1 MPKQSSMKVGGVPQC
16 NIPSRTVFTGDEV
29 LDPHKPIKWQ
39 NVKGDNLRVMRGI
52 NSNCIDLIYLDPP
65 FNSNR
70 AYEAPVGSKAAGA
83 MFRDAWTLD
92 DLDVEWLGGVAEENP
107 RVYSVITASRLTNGK
122 GMQSYL
128 CMMAVRLMEMQRIL
142 KPTGSIY
149 LHCDPTASHYL
160 KLIMDA
166 IFGEDNFRNEIIWK
180 RTGSHGG
187 AKRWGPIHDTILFYS
202 MSNRYK
208 WIKTYQKYSAEYL
221 DEYYRYE
228 DDRGR
233 YQLVSLTGAG
243 TRQGDSGKAWRGTNP
258 TTVGRHWAVP
268 IKSLQAA
275 YPHRADLHTLTT
287 QQRLGLLDDAG
298 LIYWPPTGKI
308 PRQKRYVDEGAGV
321 PIQDIVTDISIASK
335 KERIG
340 YPTQKP
346 LALLERIIKASSKEG
361 DIVLDP
367 FCGCATALVAA
378 EKLGRQWIGVDLS
391 PKAVDLVIS
400 RLKQDP
406 QIAIFA
412 QDVILREDYPLRTD
426 QGRLPPANT
435 YKRRLFGEQEGI
447 CALCEVAFPFRN
459 FTIDHKIPVSH
470 GGTDHYD
477 NLQLLCGA
485 CNSVKGDKLTT
496 EQARH
501 ILRARGVIR

>member
-1 MPKQSSMKVGGVPQC
+1 MPKQSSMNVGGIPEC
-16 NIPSRTVFTGDEV
+16 NIPSRTIFTGDEV
-29 LDPHKPIKWQ
+29 LDPRKPINWQ
-39 NVKGDNLRVMRGI
+39 DVKGDNLKVMRGI

-92 DLDVEWLGGVAEENP
+92 DLDVEWLGGIAEENP
-107 RVYSVITASRLTNGK
+107 RVYSVITASRLTNGR

-128 CMMAVRLMEMQRIL
+128 CMMAIRLMEMYRIL

-149 LHCDPTASHYL
+149 LHCDPTAGHYL
-160 KLIMDA
+160 KLLMDA
-166 IFGEDNFRNEIIWK
+166 IFGAEHFLSEIVWK
-180 RTGSHGG
+180 RTSAHSDTRQGRRQHG
-187 AKRWGPIHDTILFYS
+187 RIHDSLLFYS
-202 MSNRYK
+202 KGDNWTWNPIFTEYDQDYVDNFYRHIEPETGRRYRLGDLTGPGGSSK
-208 WIKTYQKYSAEYL
+208 GNPHYEVLGVTRYWRYSRKRMQELIEEGRIVQTRPGAVPQYKRYL
-221 DEYYRYE
+221 DEM
-228 DDRGR
+228 
-233 YQLVSLTGAG
+233 
-243 TRQGDSGKAWRGTNP
+243 P
-258 TTVGRHWAVP
+258 
-268 IKSLQAA
+268 
-275 YPHRADLHTLTT
+275 
-287 QQRLGLLDDAG
+287 
-298 LIYWPPTGKI
+298 
-308 PRQKRYVDEGAGV
+308 GV
-321 PIQDIVTDISIASK
+321 PLQDQWTDIKPIQSQS

-346 LALLERIIKASSKEG
+346 LALLERIIKASSDEG

-378 EKLGRQWIGVDLS
+378 EKLERQWIGIDLS
-391 PKAVDLVIS
+391 PKAVDLVIT

-406 QIAIFA
+406 KTAIFS
-412 QDVILREDYPLRTD
+412 QHVIRREDYPLRTD
-426 QGRLPPANT
+426 QGRLPPVNT
-435 YKRRLFGEQEGI
+435 YKRRLFGEQEGV
-447 CALCEVAFPFRN
+447 CALCEIAFPFRN

-485 CNSVKGDKLTT
+485 CNSVKSDKLTT

-501 ILRARGVIR
+501 VLRARGVIK